1 MTGHQADSQLVHT
14 HTNVPVVY
22 DCIGH
27 IIATSCLRLA
37 SPLTGHA
44 SILTI
49 ISATTTVFFLFWV
62 SIHNVGISCNNVGLI
77 YKNIVSKQIL
87 SQYIEKQGGIKTL
100 AKDPG

>member
-27 IIATSCLRLA
+27 IIATSGLWLA

-49 ISATTTVFFLFWV
+49 ISATQRFFL
-62 SIHNVGISCNNVGLI
+62 
-77 YKNIVSKQIL
+77 IL
-87 SQYIEKQGGIKTL
+87 SRYTQCWDLLQYCWANLQEYCIQTNSFTVY
-100 AKDPG
+100 